1 MIAEIALLIGMFAT
15 GALCTFIVLMFLAA
29 PMSCYTCGDKA
40 PVALCVR
47 CVQGLTPSKAR
58 ACALCGTASAQL
70 ATTCLACFDVRQ
82 RYPGACPACHAPIM
96 LPSSL
101 PTGGRS

>member
-15 GALCTFIVLMFLAA
+15 GALCAFIVLMFLAA

-47 CVQGLTPSKAR
+47 CVQGFTPAK
-58 ACALCGTASAQL
+58 ACALCGTETKQL
-70 ATTCLACFDVRQ
+70 TTACLACFDVRQ
-82 RYPGACPACHAPIM
+82 RHPGACPACHAAIM
-96 LPSSL
+96 LP
-101 PTGGRS
+101 PKRET